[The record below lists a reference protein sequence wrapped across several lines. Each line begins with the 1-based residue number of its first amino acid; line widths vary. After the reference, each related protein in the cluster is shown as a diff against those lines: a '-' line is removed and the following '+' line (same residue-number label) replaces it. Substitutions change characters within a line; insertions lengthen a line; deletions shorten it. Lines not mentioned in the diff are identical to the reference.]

1 MLKQWKNYLHLTTT
15 MIQKLTLPL
24 FNLSNYTQEITPET
38 LFRYNLL
45 KFAEDLL
52 KNNQRLEVSHT
63 NGLISFAEFAEF
75 AGRCCQEIPD
85 HLNNLPAE
93 KNPLN
98 MGQSLTNSASA
109 ISAKHSAI
117 QQNPELE
124 PFEEPNFTP
133 QKEVIVKTPI
143 DLKG

>member
-1 MLKQWKNYLHLTTT
+1 

-24 FNLSNYTQEITPET
+24 FNPSNYTQGIILEY

-63 NGLISFAEFAEF
+63 NGLTSFAEIAEI
-75 AGRCCQEIPD
+75 AGRCCEEIPD
-85 HLNNLPAE
+85 DLNNLPAE

-98 MGQSLTNSASA
+98 MGQSLTQSASA
-109 ISAKHSAI
+109 ISAKVSAI

-124 PFEEPNFTP
+124 TFQEPNFY
-133 QKEVIVKTPI
+133 
-143 DLKG
+143 LKKR